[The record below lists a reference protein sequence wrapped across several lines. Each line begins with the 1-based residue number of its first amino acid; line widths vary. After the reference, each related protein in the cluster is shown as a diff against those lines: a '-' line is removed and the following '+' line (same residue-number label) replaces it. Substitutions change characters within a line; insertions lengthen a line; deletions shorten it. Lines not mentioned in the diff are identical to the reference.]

1 MTFWQLIL
9 HLFNFVLPALTMAL
23 FMPLAGRWVIG
34 SRGPG
39 LGRRVTVHV
48 VSGVLVLAA
57 GLWLQGQD
65 GKMSTYMALVLVTAS
80 AEWWMQ
86 RGWADK

>member
-1 MTFWQLIL
+1 
-9 HLFNFVLPALTMAL
+9 
-23 FMPLAGRWVIG
+23 
-34 SRGPG
+34 
-39 LGRRVTVHV
+39 
-48 VSGVLVLAA
+48 LAA

-65 GKMSTYMALVLVTAS
+65 GKMSTYLALVLVTAS